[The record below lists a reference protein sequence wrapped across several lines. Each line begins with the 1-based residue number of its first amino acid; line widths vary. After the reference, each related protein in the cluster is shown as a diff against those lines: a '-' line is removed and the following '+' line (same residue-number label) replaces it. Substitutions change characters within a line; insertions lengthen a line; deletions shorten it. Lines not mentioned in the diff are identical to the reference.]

1 MRTELKEKSR
11 GVFYRKSKAT
21 LHFHEDPAGLFADM
35 RIADVFVRFPVNTGG
50 GTGGAVGAAFGRAGG
65 VPTEWAEA
73 KSLGYDTAGRLAG
86 RR

>member
-35 RIADVFVRFPVNTGG
+35 RIADVFVRFPVNTGEEREALLERLSDVLAEFQPSG
-50 GTGGAVGAAFGRAGG
+50 PRLKASATIRQGA
-65 VPTEWAEA
+65 
-73 KSLGYDTAGRLAG
+73 
-86 RR
+86 